1 MALFKSQRKQRS
13 FFDTQIYDRLIPKD
27 HLLVR
32 LNRVLDWSFIEQATR
47 DFYQRT
53 GRRACSPVVLFKM
66 LLLAY
71 LFDISERRI
80 EDECNYN
87 MLYKYFLGLEADEKA
102 PDHSTLSRFRDRLG
116 LEGFQTIFNRIV
128 ALARQQGVVS
138 DRLRI
143 VDSTHTL
150 ANVDILRASSRAEEA
165 KPSLTGQDDDPPDDN
180 TILPGSPDPDA
191 RFGRKSKQKKF
202 YGYKQHLGVDADSDF
217 ITHVA
222 TSGGNISDH
231 DYLEAMATGPPPQ
244 GVTADKLYDSR
255 HHHERLQRQGITSYI
270 IRKRTSPIPRDSE
283 YQRAIQLRKR
293 IERVFAV
300 MKKYHSGGRARY
312 WGQLKVGIQHVLV
325 ATVYDLKLL
334 AHHLTRP
341 PGIVSL
347 KP

>member
-1 MALFKSQRKQRS
+1 MAIFKPLRRQRS

-27 HLLVR
+27 HLLVL
-32 LNRVLDWSFIEQATR
+32 LNRAIDWSFIEDECRA
-47 DFYQRT
+47 FYQRS

-66 LLLAY
+66 LLLAF

-116 LEGFQTIFNRIV
+116 LEGFQAIFNRIV

-150 ANVDILRASSRAEEA
+150 ANVDILRAAQKPLVRVSRPENDDI
-165 KPSLTGQDDDPPDDN
+165 DDDDR

-191 RFGRKSKQKKF
+191 RFGRKSKKKKF
-202 YGYKQHLGVDADSDF
+202 YGYKQHIGMDVDHDF
-217 ITHVA
+217 ITNVA

-231 DYLEAMATGPPPQ
+231 DYLEAMTKGPPPKA
-244 GVTADKLYDSR
+244 VTADKLYDSR
-255 HHHERLQRQGITSYI
+255 HHHERLERQGIKSYI
-270 IRKRTSPIPRDSE
+270 IRKKRSPIPQDPE
-283 YQRAIQLRKR
+283 YQRAAKLRR
-293 IERVFAV
+293 RVERVFAV
-300 MKKYHSGGRARY
+300 QKKYHGGSRARY
-312 WGQLKVGIQHVLV
+312 WGRLKVGIQHVLS
-325 ATVYDLKLL
+325 ATVYDLKIL
-334 AHHLTRP
+334 AKVLITP
-341 PGIVSL
+341 PGEVCPNS
-347 KP
+347 

>member
-1 MALFKSQRKQRS
+1 MALFKTQRKQRS

-32 LNRVLDWSFIEQATR
+32 LNQVIDGSFIEKETR
-47 DFYQRT
+47 SFYQRT

-116 LEGFQTIFNRIV
+116 LEGFQAIFNHIV

-143 VDSTHTL
+143 VDSTHVL
-150 ANVDILRASSRAEEA
+150 ANVDILRAAQNPPE
-165 KPSLTGQDDDPPDDN
+165 DDDMDGNDN

-202 YGYKQHLGVDADSDF
+202 YGYKQHIGMDVDHDF
-217 ITHVA
+217 ITNVA

-231 DYLEAMATGPPPQ
+231 DYLEAMTEGPPPAA
-244 GVTADKLYDSR
+244 VTADKLYDSR
-255 HHHERLQRQGITSYI
+255 HHHQRLAAKGVKSYI
-270 IRKRTSPIPRDSE
+270 IRKKNSPVPADPE
-283 YQRAIQLRKR
+283 YQRAAQLRKR

-300 MKKYHSGGRARY
+300 LKKYHGGSRARY
-312 WGQLKVGIQHVLV
+312 WGRLKVSIQHVLT
-325 ATVYDLKLL
+325 ATVYDLKIL
-334 AHHLTRP
+334 AKVLTIP
-341 PGIVSL
+341 PGEVC
-347 KP
+347 PNR